1 MSEQPGPRVKLSPLM
16 RRRLSAGRTAR
27 AVLPALLALGLLTQC
42 TDLDRQA
49 QTERQRNSGESSLP
63 VSNKVT
69 KDDDAANPIAA
80 IAEAIKPTVVAVFSQ
95 GISRDLFFEMVPSRG
110 AGTGLIAS
118 SDGLIVTNAHVIE
131 GAQQVEVLFTD
142 GRRLRAKVVGADTEA
157 DLAVIKVDAKDL
169 PVAPLGNS
177 DELRVGDS
185 VIAVGHALG
194 LPGGPTVTT
203 GIVSALDRSIRL
215 DSATILRN
223 LIQTDAAINPGNS
236 GGALLD
242 AAGNVIGI
250 NTAIAGE
257 AQNIGFAIA
266 ITPARSILDQLIKTG
281 KVVRPFL
288 GVEMAPVTTS
298 LAEEAGISVGEG
310 ALIAAVVAGSPAEK
324 AGVKV
329 DDVITRING
338 KKITDTGDAGSAIG
352 ANKPGDSIELTLA
365 RGKRTVEIKV
375 ELEERPAS

>member
-1 MSEQPGPRVKLSPLM
+1 MSEQPGPRVDLRTPV
-16 RRRLSAGRTAR
+16 RRRLSGGRAAR

-63 VSNKVT
+63 VSNKVS
-69 KDDDAANPIAA
+69 KGDAANPIAD
-80 IAEAIKPTVVAVFSQ
+80 IAEAIKPSIVAVFTQ
-95 GISRDLFFEMVPSRG
+95 GISRDLFFEMVPSQG

-142 GRRLRAKVVGADTEA
+142 GRRLKARPVGADTEA
-157 DLAVIKVDAKDL
+157 DLAVIKVDAKNL

-177 DELRVGDS
+177 DKLRVGDS

-203 GIVSALDRSIRL
+203 GIVSALDRSIRV
-215 DSATILRN
+215 DSSSILRN

-266 ITPARSILDQLIKTG
+266 ITPARAILDQLIKTG

-288 GVEMAPVTTS
+288 GVEMAPATTS
-298 LAEEAGISVGEG
+298 LAQEAGLSVGEG
-310 ALIAAVVAGSPAEK
+310 ALIAAVVPGSPAEK

-329 DDVITRING
+329 DDVITKING
-338 KKITDTGDAGSAIG
+338 KKVTDAGDAGTAIG
-352 ANKPGDSIELTLA
+352 ANQPGDSIDLTLA
-365 RGKRTVEIKV
+365 RGKRTVEIRVK
-375 ELEERPAS
+375 LEEKPAS